1 MKKKL
6 NVWILQTGE
15 PLIIDGKDSRL
26 MRGMNLA
33 NKLVDRGHKVLFF
46 SSNFNH
52 QEKKFRYKNNKII
65 KYHRNLSFNLIQS
78 PGYKKNISLARF
90 YDHLILAKNL
100 NKIINK
106 EKSKPDIVFIGYPP
120 IEISYVMA
128 KWLNKKNIPYI
139 LDVKDQW
146 PDLIVEVFPKKL
158 HFIIRLFLFP
168 YYYCLKKTIEYSSA
182 ITSMSNSFINWS
194 LKFSKKKNKPFKNVI
209 PLASYKKKINYKK
222 KILSDKW
229 CDKNEIFKSNSFNIL
244 FLGSIS
250 RSFDFDTILKCAK
263 EMKNTNIEF
272 IICGE
277 GELKEY
283 LIENSK
289 DLENIKF
296 TGWIDNNKINS
307 IANRSILAI
316 APYRNLKNFKD
327 NIPNKILDYIS
338 HGLPILSPLKGEVAS
353 LIKNKKIGLCYK
365 DGSSISL
372 KKNIY
377 ELLNNKNMLN
387 LYSSNAKKIY
397 KEHYN
402 YNLVYNNAVD
412 LIQKVY
418 KNKIINKS

>member
-120 IEISYVMA
+120 VEISYVMA

-168 YYYCLKKTIEYSSA
+168 YYYCFKKTIEYSSA

-194 LKFSKKKNKPFKNVI
+194 LKF
-209 PLASYKKKINYKK
+209 
-222 KILSDKW
+222 
-229 CDKNEIFKSNSFNIL
+229 
-244 FLGSIS
+244 
-250 RSFDFDTILKCAK
+250 
-263 EMKNTNIEF
+263 
-272 IICGE
+272 
-277 GELKEY
+277 
-283 LIENSK
+283 
-289 DLENIKF
+289 
-296 TGWIDNNKINS
+296 
-307 IANRSILAI
+307 
-316 APYRNLKNFKD
+316 
-327 NIPNKILDYIS
+327 
-338 HGLPILSPLKGEVAS
+338 
-353 LIKNKKIGLCYK
+353 
-365 DGSSISL
+365 
-372 KKNIY
+372 
-377 ELLNNKNMLN
+377 
-387 LYSSNAKKIY
+387 
-397 KEHYN
+397 
-402 YNLVYNNAVD
+402 
-412 LIQKVY
+412 
-418 KNKIINKS
+418 